1 MSRKPSFANL
11 RGAATPSPA
20 AAPAP
25 RVKATP
31 APTSAPAPAAAP
43 TSPAVAAPPPAP
55 EPVAATRPV
64 SREGRKQIAG
74 FFSPEMSFAMH
85 TLARRQ
91 GRSLQALMAES
102 FNDVLRKHG
111 ESPIGD

>member
-11 RGAATPSPA
+11 RTA

-25 RVKATP
+25 TSTAAPVGSDQASPQTVTP
-31 APTSAPAPAAAP
+31 A
-43 TSPAVAAPPPAP
+43 
-55 EPVAATRPV
+55 
-64 SREGRKQIAG
+64 SRQGRKQIAG
-74 FFSPEMSFAMH
+74 FFSPEMSLAMH

>member
-11 RGAATPSPA
+11 RGVSTN
-20 AAPAP
+20 PAP
-25 RVKATP
+25 VAPVASDGGTGAGEGARP
-31 APTSAPAPAAAP
+31 APTKPI
-43 TSPAVAAPPPAP
+43 
-55 EPVAATRPV
+55 

-74 FFSPEMSFAMH
+74 FFTPDMSLAMH

-91 GRSLQALMAES
+91 GRSLQALMAEA

-111 ESPIGD
+111 ESPIGE

>member
-1 MSRKPSFANL
+1 MSRKPTFANL
-11 RGAATPSPA
+11 RDRTE
-20 AAPAP
+20 
-25 RVKATP
+25 
-31 APTSAPAPAAAP
+31 PAPAASVATP
-43 TSPAVAAPPPAP
+43 LSNQAVSPSNDPPA
-55 EPVAATRPV
+55 
-64 SREGRKQIAG
+64 SRQGRKQIAG

-91 GRSLQALMAES
+91 GRSLQALMAEA

>member
-11 RGAATPSPA
+11 RDRAAPV

-25 RVKATP
+25 APAPTP
-31 APTSAPAPAAAP
+31 APADGGKGPA
-43 TSPAVAAPPPAP
+43 
-55 EPVAATRPV
+55 
-64 SREGRKQIAG
+64 SRQGRKQIAG
-74 FFSPEMSFAMH
+74 FFSPEMSLAMH
-85 TLARRQ
+85 MLARRQ
-91 GRSLQALMAES
+91 NRSLQALMAEA

>member
-11 RGAATPSPA
+11 RTVTSAPA

-25 RVKATP
+25 VSEATTTAGQGVP
-31 APTSAPAPAAAP
+31 AGTGPA
-43 TSPAVAAPPPAP
+43 
-55 EPVAATRPV
+55 
-64 SREGRKQIAG
+64 SRQGRKQIAG

-91 GRSLQALMAES
+91 GRSLQALMAEA

>member
-11 RGAATPSPA
+11 RSTAATTPETLPAIPSTIVPVTTNSPA
-20 AAPAP
+20 
-25 RVKATP
+25 
-31 APTSAPAPAAAP
+31 
-43 TSPAVAAPPPAP
+43 
-55 EPVAATRPV
+55 
-64 SREGRKQIAG
+64 SRRGRKQIAG

-91 GRSLQALMAES
+91 GRSLQALMAEA

>member
-11 RGAATPSPA
+11 RGTSPA

-25 RVKATP
+25 
-31 APTSAPAPAAAP
+31 TSATQVAGSTGAGEP
-43 TSPAVAAPPPAP
+43 TDKTPP
-55 EPVAATRPV
+55 
-64 SREGRKQIAG
+64 SRQGRKQIAG

-85 TLARRQ
+85 MLARRQ
-91 GRSLQALMAES
+91 GRSLQALMTEA

-111 ESPIGD
+111 ESPVGD

>member
-11 RGAATPSPA
+11 RDRAAP

-25 RVKATP
+25 SATGVLP
-31 APTSAPAPAAAP
+31 EAEQGRAPA
-43 TSPAVAAPPPAP
+43 
-55 EPVAATRPV
+55 
-64 SREGRKQIAG
+64 SRQGRKQIAG
-74 FFSPEMSFAMH
+74 FFSPDMSLALHM
-85 TLARRQ
+85 LARRQ
-91 GRSLQALMAES
+91 GRSLQALMAEA

>member
-11 RGAATPSPA
+11 RSAT
-20 AAPAP
+20 
-25 RVKATP
+25 TP
-31 APTSAPAPAAAP
+31 APTPVAAPAATAP
-43 TSPAVAAPPPAP
+43 TQTATPA
-55 EPVAATRPV
+55 
-64 SREGRKQIAG
+64 SRQGRKQIAG

-91 GRSLQALMAES
+91 GRSLQALMAEA

>member
-11 RGAATPSPA
+11 RD
-20 AAPAP
+20 
-25 RVKATP
+25 R
-31 APTSAPAPAAAP
+31 
-43 TSPAVAAPPPAP
+43 TSPEPGVALQTTTQSVGQTPNQAPGGQGAISGPA
-55 EPVAATRPV
+55 
-64 SREGRKQIAG
+64 SRQGRKQIAG
-74 FFSPEMSFAMH
+74 FFTPEMSFAMH

-91 GRSLQALMAES
+91 GRSLQALMAEA

>member
-11 RGAATPSPA
+11 RDRAAPV

-25 RVKATP
+25 APAPTP
-31 APTSAPAPAAAP
+31 APADGGKGSA
-43 TSPAVAAPPPAP
+43 
-55 EPVAATRPV
+55 
-64 SREGRKQIAG
+64 SRQGRKQIAG
-74 FFSPEMSFAMH
+74 FFSPEMSLAMH
-85 TLARRQ
+85 MLARRQ
-91 GRSLQALMAES
+91 NRSLQALMAEA

>member
-11 RGAATPSPA
+11 RTVSP
-20 AAPAP
+20 PAP
-25 RVKATP
+25 V
-31 APTSAPAPAAAP
+31 APGPVAAP
-43 TSPAVAAPPPAP
+43 TTGAGGQGPA
-55 EPVAATRPV
+55 
-64 SREGRKQIAG
+64 SRQGRKQIAG

-91 GRSLQALMAES
+91 GRSLQALMAEA